1 MNGKVA
7 GTAVIA
13 YGTVSFVAS
22 LTGLSGGVAMCVL
35 GPLILVYL
43 GTAVYNGSRQAGA
56 VAIFVCAIHFVSAT
70 ANVVSAAVHGID
82 ELGRGPLADRS
93 CLGLG
98 PC

>member
-1 MNGKVA
+1 
-7 GTAVIA
+7 
-13 YGTVSFVAS
+13 
-22 LTGLSGGVAMCVL
+22 MCVL

-43 GTAVYNGSRQAGA
+43 GTAVYNGSRQAGT
-56 VAIFVCAIHFVSAT
+56 VAIFVCAIHFVSTT

-82 ELGRGPLADRS
+82 ELGAGPLADRS